1 MNTSA
6 RSFRVRTLASG
17 VVGLALCGVV
27 AASAQTPLP
36 VAPRPQTWPQPSPS
50 PVAAPGGGA
59 AAPSAVPP
67 TTPPSLAPSV
77 VRPRPM
83 RPLPGAGA
91 VRAANAAARSYP
103 TAEGYINSTL
113 FYDYEAGR
121 LYEVQTSP
129 RFLTAIMLRPGEKL
143 LAKAAGD
150 TVRWVLGETA
160 EGSGPDQQV
169 VVLIKP
175 IRGGLRTNVVLTTDQ
190 RTYLIEAASREG
202 GTYTSAVSWNYPQ
215 EQMQALAAERA
226 AAQAVQAQKAAVV
239 VAPALAIDQ
248 LHFGYK
254 VEPLKGKPP
263 RWQPLRVF
271 DDGTKTYIQFPVNMA
286 ATDAPPLFL
295 VGPHDTAE
303 LVNYRYINGYYVVD
317 RLIDVAELR
326 IGEKPQTI
334 VRITRTGDRG

>member
-1 MNTSA
+1 MNA
-6 RSFRVRTLASG
+6 RGRSFRVLTLSSG
-17 VVGLALCGVV
+17 AAGLALCGAV
-27 AASAQTPLP
+27 AAWAQSPLP
-36 VAPRPQTWPQPSPS
+36 
-50 PVAAPGGGA
+50 AAPGPQPPPPAGA
-59 AAPSAVPP
+59 APAAPGVLLAAPP
-67 TTPPSLAPSV
+67 PPLAPSV
-77 VRPRPM
+77 VRPRPR

-129 RFLTAIMLRPGEKL
+129 HFLTAIMLRPGEKL

-202 GTYTSAVSWNYPQ
+202 ATYTSAVSWNYPQ
-215 EQMQALAAERA
+215 EQMQALAA
-226 AAQAVQAQKAAVV
+226 AQAAQAQKASVV

-271 DDGTKTYIQFPVNMA
+271 DDGTKTFIQFPVNMA

-295 VGPHDTAE
+295 VGPHDSAE